1 MRMRLY
7 MLFQRSDPPDQHTAC
22 DSLPLQHPAGL
33 EQQFAIALIE
43 GDDLVSLTAKRSP
56 EPDPVEDYQI
66 NSGWTAYTDLG
77 TQQQLHVFTRSPQ
90 GVVTR
95 HTEFS
100 TDSYVDRLG
109 ATGEVMIVNAG
120 KRFFSQGNGLVEV
133 SSSTGTRYWWN
144 GAWYVAIGNA
154 LLAVDT
160 GG

>member
-1 MRMRLY
+1 LVFVRDQSGTQTTLT
-7 MLFQRSDPPDQHTAC
+7 SDTIQWHVY
-22 DSLPLQHPAGL
+22 PLTDGNNVIYRKSDPAGL

-120 KRFFSQGNGLVEV
+120 KRFFSQGNGLV
-133 SSSTGTRYWWN
+133 
-144 GAWYVAIGNA
+144 
-154 LLAVDT
+154 
-160 GG
+160 